1 MDPKKLQSVQNLAVT
16 TLIILLVFSGGFLWG
31 EFKKVSKLDLDDS
44 TLNAVLIDGGPI
56 YTTGNTEVGKKLFQ
70 SKCQRCHL
78 LDRKMTGP
86 ALMNIKT
93 RWSDSTHLYAWIKN
107 SQSFLA
113 TGDKYA
119 NDLFRQYNSIMPAF
133 PELTEEE
140 IREILYYVDPE

>member
-16 TLIILLVFSGGFLWG
+16 TLIILLIFSGGFLWG
-31 EFKKVSKLDLDDS
+31 EFKKVSKLDLEDNS
-44 TLNAVLIDGGPI
+44 TNAVLVSAEPA
-56 YTTGNTEVGKKLFQ
+56 YKTGSTERGKKLFQ

-78 LDRKMTGP
+78 VDRKMTGP
-86 ALMNIKT
+86 ALMNTKD
-93 RWSDSTHLYAWIKN
+93 RWSDSTHLYSWIKN
-107 SQSFLA
+107 SQSFLS

>member
-16 TLIILLVFSGGFLWG
+16 TLLILLIFSAGFMWG
-31 EFKKVSKLDLDDS
+31 EFKKVSKLDQDDS
-44 TLNAVLIDGGPI
+44 SANAILANIEPV
-56 YTTGNTEVGKKLFQ
+56 YKTGSTAAGKKLYQ
-70 SKCQRCHL
+70 AKCQRCHL
-78 LDRKMTGP
+78 VDRKMTGP
-86 ALMNIKT
+86 ALMNVKD
-93 RWSDSTHLYAWIKN
+93 RWSDSTHLYSWIKN
-107 SQSFLA
+107 SQSFLS

>member
-16 TLIILLVFSGGFLWG
+16 TLIILLIFSGGFLWG
-31 EFKKVSKLDLDDS
+31 EFKKVSKLDLDDN
-44 TLNAVLIDGGPI
+44 TTNAVLVSAEPI
-56 YTTGNTEVGKKLFQ
+56 YKTGSTEVGKKLFQ

-86 ALMNIKT
+86 ALMNIKD
-93 RWSDSTHLYAWIKN
+93 RWSDSTHLYSWIKN

-113 TGDKYA
+113 TGDKYS
-119 NDLFRQYNSIMPAF
+119 NDLFRQYNSVMPAF

>member
-1 MDPKKLQSVQNLAVT
+1 MDPKKLQTVQNLAVT
-16 TLIILLVFSGGFLWG
+16 TLIILLVFTGGFLWG
-31 EFKKVSKLDLDDS
+31 EFKKASNLS
-44 TLNAVLIDGGPI
+44 AAEAPENIAITNAAPV
-56 YTTGNTEVGKKLFQ
+56 YKTGATETGKKLFQ

-78 LDRKMTGP
+78 VERRMTGP
-86 ALMNIKT
+86 ALMNTKE
-93 RWSDSTHLYAWIKN
+93 RWSDSTHLYSWIKN

-119 NDLFRQYNSIMPAF
+119 NDLFREYNSIMPAF